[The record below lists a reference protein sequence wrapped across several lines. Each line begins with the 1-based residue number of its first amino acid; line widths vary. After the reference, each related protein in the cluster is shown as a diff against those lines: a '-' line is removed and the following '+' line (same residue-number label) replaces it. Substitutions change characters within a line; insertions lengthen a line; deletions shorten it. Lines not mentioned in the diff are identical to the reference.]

1 MIKRL
6 QKKFIFSA
14 MLAITILLV
23 LLLGAINIGNTYA
36 SKNQNEQLINS
47 LLNSET
53 MKQPPYTE
61 KRPMEFLSAPMD
73 ENFKMASVYFTI
85 RTDSSDNI
93 ISADVNRIANISEED
108 AEEIFKEAINSKS
121 SEGKIS
127 SFRYKS
133 AINDHDNSK
142 VYLFLD
148 TTRQTHDVLRV
159 FMLSS
164 FIGFSCW
171 IAMLLL
177 VILLSKKAIRPVAEN
192 IERQKQFVTDAG
204 HEIKTPL
211 AIILS
216 NTEAMELYNGEN
228 KWSKNIKEQVNRLTG
243 LMQDLLT
250 LAKSDENNLDDIKE
264 SVSLSELTEN
274 ITDMFNENANLKNV
288 CIQKNIEQNIT
299 CIANKELFSRLI
311 SILMDNAVK
320 YSNQNG
326 TIHVV
331 LSKNEKHIQLEISNT
346 CNHLPQCPANR
357 LFDRFYRADSAR
369 TQKNG
374 GYGIGLSAA
383 KSIVQLHKGT
393 INAKYKNDNT
403 IVFKVKI

>member
-23 LLLGAINIGNTYA
+23 SLLGALNIGNAYV
-36 SKNQNEQLINS
+36 SKSQNEQIINS

-53 MKQPPYTE
+53 MKQLPHTE

-108 AEEIFKEAINSKS
+108 AKEIFNEVIHSES

-133 AINDHDNSK
+133 AINEHDNSK

-148 TTRQTHDVLRV
+148 TTRQTHDILRV
-159 FMLSS
+159 LMLSS
-164 FIGFSCW
+164 LIGFFCW
-171 IAMLLL
+171 MAMLLL

-228 KWSKNIKEQVNRLTG
+228 KWSKNIKEQVNRLNG
-243 LMQDLLT
+243 LMQNLLT
-250 LAKSDENNLDDIKE
+250 LAKSDENGFDDIKE
-264 SVSLSELTEN
+264 SVSLSELTET
-274 ITDMFNENANLKNV
+274 ITDMFHENAKLKSI
-288 CIQKNIEQNIT
+288 CIEKNIEQNIT
-299 CIANKELFSRLI
+299 CIVNKELFSRLI

-320 YSNQNG
+320 YSNPNG
-326 TIHVV
+326 KIEI
-331 LSKNEKHIQLEISNT
+331 LLNQREKHIYLEISNT
-346 CNHLPQCPANR
+346 CDHLPQCPANR

>member
-1 MIKRL
+1 MIKKL

-14 MLAITILLV
+14 MLAITILIV
-23 LLLGAINIGNTYA
+23 LLLGAINIGNAYA

-47 LLNSET
+47 LLNNET
-53 MKQPPYTE
+53 MKQPPRNE

-85 RTDSSDNI
+85 RTDSCDNI
-93 ISADVNRIANISEED
+93 ISTDVNRIANISEEE
-108 AEEIFKEAINSKS
+108 AEELFKEVIHSET
-121 SEGKIS
+121 SEGKIG
-127 SFRYKS
+127 SFRYKC
-133 AINDHDNSK
+133 AVNEHDNSK
-142 VYLFLD
+142 VYFFLD

-159 FMLSS
+159 LMLSS

-228 KWSKNIKEQVNRLTG
+228 KWSKNIKEQVNRLNG
-243 LMQDLLT
+243 LMQNLLT
-250 LAKSDENNLDDIKE
+250 LAKSDENSLDDIKE

-274 ITDMFNENANLKNV
+274 ITDMFNENAKLKSV
-288 CIQKNIEQNIT
+288 YIEKDIEQNIA
-299 CIANKELFSRLI
+299 CVVNKELFSRLI

-326 TIHVV
+326 TIHVM

-346 CNHLPQCPANR
+346 CDHLPQCPANR
-357 LFDRFYRADSAR
+357 LFDRFYRSDSAR

-383 KSIVQLHKGT
+383 ESIVRMHKGT